1 MGFTSPDRPYTRAMG
16 RMGSTRQCLQ
26 QAASGL
32 RPAAVDPAPA
42 ADVEAPETRR
52 VALHGHG

>member
-1 MGFTSPDRPYTRAMG
+1 MG

>member
-1 MGFTSPDRPYTRAMG
+1 MG
-16 RMGSTRQCLQ
+16 RTGSTRQCLQ

-32 RPAAVDPAPA
+32 RPAAVVPAAAA

>member
-1 MGFTSPDRPYTRAMG
+1 MG
-16 RMGSTRQCLQ
+16 RKGSTGHCLQ

-32 RPAAVDPAPA
+32 RPAAVAPA
-42 ADVEAPETRR
+42 AASDVEAPETRR

>member
-1 MGFTSPDRPYTRAMG
+1 MG
-16 RMGSTRQCLQ
+16 RMGSSRQCLQ
-26 QAASGL
+26 QAVSGL
-32 RPAAVDPAPA
+32 RPAAAGP

>member
-1 MGFTSPDRPYTRAMG
+1 MG
-16 RMGSTRQCLQ
+16 RMGSSRQCLQ
-26 QAASGL
+26 QAVSGL
-32 RPAAVDPAPA
+32 RQAAAGPAAA

>member
-1 MGFTSPDRPYTRAMG
+1 MG
-16 RMGSTRQCLQ
+16 RMGSTRQCAR

-32 RPAAVDPAPA
+32 RPAVVDPAA
-42 ADVEAPETRR
+42 AAGVEAPETRR